1 MNAERPQR
9 IPQGF
14 SLTAPTAG
22 MSDAGAWEAAVDQRK
37 ASLVEPTSG
46 QADLIVHLVTTP

>member
-1 MNAERPQR
+1 
-9 IPQGF
+9 
-14 SLTAPTAG
+14 

-37 ASLVEPTSG
+37 ASLVEPTLG